1 MNKKNYLEKQ
11 TRRNF
16 SINDLNRK
24 TKANCYTHFKGKSER
39 N

>member
-1 MNKKNYLEKQ
+1 MNKEKLLGKQ

-24 TKANCYTHFKGKSER
+24 TKANCYTHFKGKSE
-39 N
+39 